1 MGSAPHSDPDD
12 LESGHPVIVP
22 VLGCC
27 RHAVG
32 DRGGSDPRVVD
43 REVGWPGG
51 FAPPGSHRSG
61 RNSLPLSGSSHPPI
75 SQHERTHFHWANRS
89 GCLSISPTHHRLNR
103 LKDRN
108 RRYFF
113 PAQRLR

>member
-1 MGSAPHSDPDD
+1 MVTPSTALAVKWALTQEAICDDVDVPEDPK
-12 LESGHPVIVP
+12 PV
-22 VLGCC
+22 
-27 RHAVG
+27 
-32 DRGGSDPRVVD
+32 
-43 REVGWPGG
+43 VGWPGG